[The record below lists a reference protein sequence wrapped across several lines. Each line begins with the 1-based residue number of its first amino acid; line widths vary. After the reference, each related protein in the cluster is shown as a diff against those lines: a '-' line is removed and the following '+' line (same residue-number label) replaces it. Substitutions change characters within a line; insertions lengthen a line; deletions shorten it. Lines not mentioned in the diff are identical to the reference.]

1 MNNNRC
7 ARTTRKVH
15 QTLKGLIL
23 DITEGSTRQSTKT
36 YFLFSYSLAASFFV
50 PKVHVFDSH
59 CGVLEF
65 CSSYLNKN
73 VNYTILVTLIKITSR

>member
-23 DITEGSTRQSTKT
+23 YITGGSTRQSTKT
-36 YFLFSYSLAASFFV
+36 YFLFSYSLAASFLCA
-50 PKVHVFDSH
+50 K
-59 CGVLEF
+59 
-65 CSSYLNKN
+65 SSCFRQSLRRSRILLVVSEQKCKLYYFGNTDKN
-73 VNYTILVTLIKITSR
+73 NQ